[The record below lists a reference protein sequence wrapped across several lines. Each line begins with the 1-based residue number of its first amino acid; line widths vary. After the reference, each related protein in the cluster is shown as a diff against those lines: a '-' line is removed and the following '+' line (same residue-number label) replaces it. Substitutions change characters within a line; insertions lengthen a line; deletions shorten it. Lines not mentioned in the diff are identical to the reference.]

1 MYGILSTVHQRNS
14 RFGTIFLTII
24 VDLKKTLQALQV
36 FAKKLFLVC
45 PYLYSVLFV
54 YNEHNYII
62 PFCGKCSECVFQGF
76 CL

>member
-36 FAKKLFLVC
+36 FAKKLFLVFSIVL
-45 PYLYSVLFV
+45 YLLVL
-54 YNEHNYII
+54 II
-62 PFCGKCSECVFQGF
+62 FNFFSISIF
-76 CL
+76 